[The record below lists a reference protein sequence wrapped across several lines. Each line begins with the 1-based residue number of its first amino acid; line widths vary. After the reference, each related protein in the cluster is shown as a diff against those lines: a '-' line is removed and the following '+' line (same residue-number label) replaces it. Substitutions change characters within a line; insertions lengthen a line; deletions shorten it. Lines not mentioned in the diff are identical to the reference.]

1 MKYLRPYSGK
11 GDPEGWL
18 ENYEAASRSEK
29 WNDSQMLACIS
40 LKLAKRAQEW
50 FTNFASQEK
59 PKEWEAFTTLFL
71 EEFGNEDLQTTL
83 ARCYRIGQKKSEDL
97 KAYLNRFR
105 KY

>member
-29 WNDSQMLACIS
+29 WNDSQMLACIG
-40 LKLAKRAQEW
+40 LKLAKRAKEW
-50 FTNFASQEK
+50 FTNFSSQEK

-71 EEFGNEDLQTTL
+71 EEFGNEDL
-83 ARCYRIGQKKSEDL
+83 
-97 KAYLNRFR
+97 
-105 KY
+105 